1 MALRP
6 IRSRLLSTLLILL
19 TAGTALGAD
28 EIGKPI
34 RFTGTV
40 IHYIAPKTPHV
51 KVPYKLLLRNETET
65 QRFSTYRTPDFQVRV
80 GDIVTVSGH
89 HHRKY
94 AYASPDLHVEKIGH
108 QDLPEPPAVGI
119 GDILSGKFD
128 LRVVRARG
136 TIRDISASQ
145 ISDQWIIFI
154 LACDDQYLYAAT
166 PANGAKPTD
175 FSNLIDATVDIDGL
189 CLTDDGSSRHR
200 IGRIL
205 HISTTNAIHV
215 VRSETKSPFDV
226 PLVSAIGNL
235 QPSAIAKL
243 GRHRAA
249 GQVIARVSAD
259 AILLRTQHAGIIRC
273 TFSHQDC
280 PSYGDFVEVSGYPES
295 NLFHINLLQ
304 AQWRAC
310 RPFKMQQQRVNDIS
324 AAEIFTRREESGLF
338 ANARLHGKP
347 LRLRGTVRSIP
358 TQDSPDRIVYLDSD
372 GRFVRIDIRAADEGL
387 LSELKCG
394 CEVEVAGI
402 CVLEVPNWS
411 PRMVFPQISGVL
423 LVLRTPD
430 DLHILAQPPWW
441 TPGRLLA
448 VIGTLLAILVGIF
461 IWNAALRRAATRK
474 GRELLREQLGH
485 VKANLKTEERTRLAV
500 ELHDTL
506 AQNLTGVSMEIEAA
520 NGLKGNAPPQM
531 LSHLDIAAKALKSC
545 RDELRNC
552 LWDLRSQ
559 ALEEPDMNTA
569 ILRTLQPHVSDSRV
583 AVRFNVPRAKISD
596 NTAHA
601 LLRIIRELV
610 INAIRHGNAT
620 EIKVAGSLDAEALR
634 CSVTDNGVGFDPET
648 APGILQGHFGLQGI
662 RERIEELG
670 GTTDLKSAP
679 GKGAKA
685 TISIPIPHEH

>member
-1 MALRP
+1 MSSQTIAF
-6 IRSRLLSTLLILL
+6 RLLSTLLILL

-28 EIGKPI
+28 NIGKPI

-51 KVPYKLLLRNETET
+51 EAPYKLLLRNETKT
-65 QRFSTYRTPDFQVRV
+65 QRFSTYQTPDFQVRV

-119 GDILSGKFD
+119 EDILSGKFD

-136 TIRDISASQ
+136 TIRDVSASQ

-175 FSNLIDATVDIDGL
+175 FSNLIDAMVDVDGL
-189 CLTDDGSSRHR
+189 CLADDGSSRHR

-249 GQVIARVSAD
+249 GQVIARVSAN
-259 AILLRTQHAGIIRC
+259 AILLRTPTAGFIRC

-280 PSYGDFVEVSGYPES
+280 PTYGEFVEVSGYPES
-295 NLFHINLLQ
+295 NLFHINLQQ
-304 AQWRAC
+304 AQWRTC
-310 RPFKMQQQRVNDIS
+310 RKFKMSPQQVKNVC
-324 AAEIFTRREESGLF
+324 AAEIFTSHESRLF
-338 ANARLHGKP
+338 ANARLLGKP
-347 LRLRGTVRSIP
+347 LRLRGTVRSVP
-358 TQDSPDRIVYLDSD
+358 VQDSPDRIVYLDSD
-372 GRFVRIDIRAADEGL
+372 GRFVRIDVRAASEECL
-387 LSELKCG
+387 AELKCG
-394 CEVEVAGI
+394 CEVEVTGI
-402 CVLEVPNWS
+402 CVLEMPNWS

-423 LVLRTPD
+423 IVLRTPD
-430 DLHILAQPPWW
+430 DLRILAQPPWW

-448 VIGTLLAILVGIF
+448 VIGTLLAVLLGILV
-461 IWNAALRRAATRK
+461 WNAALRKAATRK

-485 VKANLKTEERTRLAV
+485 VKAELKTAERTRLAV

-506 AQNLTGVSMEIEAA
+506 AQNLTGVSMELEAA
-520 NGLKGNAPPQM
+520 NELRGNAPPEM
-531 LSHLDIAAKALKSC
+531 LSHIGIAAKALKSC

-559 ALEEPDMNTA
+559 ALEENDMNKA
-569 ILRTLQPHVSDSRV
+569 VLKTLQPVVNDSRLI
-583 AVRFNVPRAKISD
+583 VRFNVPRARLSD
-596 NTAHA
+596 NTTHA
-601 LLRIIRELV
+601 LLRVIRELV
-610 INAIRHGNAT
+610 VNAIRHGNAT
-620 EIKVAGSLDAEALR
+620 TVKVAGTIDGEKLL

-648 APGILQGHFGLQGI
+648 VPGVLQGHFGLQGI
-662 RERIEELG
+662 QERIDEIG
-670 GTTDLKSAP
+670 GTFEIASAP
-679 GKGAKA
+679 GNGTKA
-685 TISIPIPHEH
+685 TISMPIPHEY